1 MEETEWAA
9 RAAKGD
15 QEAFI
20 RLMELHKA
28 TLYRTAFAFLKDQH
42 ASIEAV
48 QEVTARAYKA
58 VRRLKNPAFAKT
70 WLTRIM
76 INYCQ
81 DELKRRGREPSSDRL
96 PDPGAHDVYDRFEL
110 DEALEALPG
119 ESRRLIHLKYFE
131 EMKIR
136 EIAELEQ
143 IPEGTVKSRLHY
155 SLRQLR
161 EFFTGKGGNADV

>member
-1 MEETEWAA
+1 MDETELAG

-15 QEAFI
+15 PDAFLL
-20 RLMELHKA
+20 LMETHKA
-28 TLYRTAFAFLKDQH
+28 ALYRTAFAFLKNEH

-48 QEVTARAYKA
+48 QEVTARAYRS
-58 VRRLKNPAFAKT
+58 VRRLKNPEFAKT

-81 DELKRRGREPSSDRL
+81 DELKRKGREPSVDRL
-96 PDPGAHDVYDRFEL
+96 PDAGRTDRHDRLEI
-110 DEALEALPG
+110 DEALQSLPDEA
-119 ESRRLIHLKYFE
+119 RRLIHLKYFE

-143 IPEGTVKSRLHY
+143 IPEGTVKSRLYH

-161 EFFTGKGGNADV
+161 EFFAGKGGNRDV